1 MRSEQWLQ
9 KHPRVS
15 IAKAQRIKRQM
26 LDAFFVDTDEW
37 KEQVVSQAREALL
50 RSVAGIDSA

>member
-1 MRSEQWLQ
+1 
-9 KHPRVS
+9 
-15 IAKAQRIKRQM
+15 M